1 MSSLI
6 IGTAL
11 AVVACLVLASVLAA
25 AETAFTVISRRDAE
39 RLQAA
44 GRTGAQAILS
54 VLDDPAPA
62 LNVAV
67 FVRLLF
73 EALAVS
79 LVAVALYTETSQAPW
94 AVYIAAF
101 AMGIILFTGIGI
113 SPRIIGQRMAE
124 KTALLTAPILVSIT
138 TVLGPIARG
147 LVGLSHLVTPGQSYD
162 EGHQVS
168 DMDLRRVVDRASEG
182 DTIDDG
188 ERQMVHSVL
197 ALDDQIA
204 RELMVPRT
212 DLVAI
217 ETGTTVHKALRL
229 FTRSG
234 YSRVP
239 VIAGSRDNVLGMLY
253 FKDAARALIAPGHGV
268 SLEDPIDGI
277 MRDVE
282 FMPDSIP
289 AHKLLDFM
297 RARKTHVV
305 ILVDEYGGTA
315 GLVTIEDI
323 LEEIVGDISD
333 EHDSVTHA
341 PTECDDGSYIVSAR
355 MTLGELGQLF
365 DVDVDD
371 DDVGTVGGLLA
382 KALGKVPIPGAEATA
397 FGWRMAAQEHGGR
410 RRQLLTVRL
419 WRVTDDTDT
428 DHNSGLRGT
437 TQGN

>member
-1 MSSLI
+1 MI
-6 IGTAL
+6 IATITAVL
-11 AVVACLVLASVLAA
+11 ACLTLAAGLSA
-25 AETAFTVISRRDAE
+25 AETALTFISRRDAE

-44 GRTGAQAILS
+44 GERGATSVLK
-54 VLDDPAPA
+54 VLDDPAPP

-67 FVRLLF
+67 IVRLLF

-79 LVAVALYTETSQAPW
+79 LVAIAVHEYTNAASW
-94 AVYIAAF
+94 AAYAAAF
-101 AMGIILFTGIGI
+101 TMGIVMFIGIGV
-113 SPRIIGQRMAE
+113 SPRIIGRRMTE
-124 KTALLTAPILVSIT
+124 KAALWTAPAILGIT

-147 LVGLSHLVTPGQSYD
+147 LVAISHFVTPGQSYA
-162 EGHQVS
+162 EGHHVS
-168 DMDLRRVVDRASEG
+168 DMDLRRMVDRASEG

-188 ERQMVHSVL
+188 ERQMVHGVL
-197 ALDDQIA
+197 ALDDRIA

-217 ETGTTVHKALRL
+217 ETNTSVHKALRL

-239 VIAGSRDNVLGMLY
+239 VISGSRDNILGMLY
-253 FKDAARALIAPGHGV
+253 FKDTARALISQGHGV
-268 SLEDPIDGI
+268 TLDDPVNSI

-282 FMPDSIP
+282 FVPDSLP
-289 AHKLLDFM
+289 ADNLLDFM
-297 RARKTHVV
+297 RAKKTHVV
-305 ILVDEYGGTA
+305 VLVDEYGGTA

-323 LEEIVGDISD
+323 LEEIVGDIAD
-333 EHDSVTHA
+333 EHDSVSHA
-341 PTECDDGSYIVSAR
+341 PTPCDDGSYIVNAR

-365 DVDVDD
+365 DVEVDD

-382 KALGKVPIPGAEATA
+382 KALGKVPIPGAEATDY
-397 FGWRMAAQEHGGR
+397 GWRMAAQEHGGR
-410 RRQLLTVRL
+410 RKQLLTVRI
-419 WRVTDDTDT
+419 WRDTEDHDT